1 MFRWLTIVHRVV
13 ASGFLRRA
21 DGSALPLFALSVIPI
36 FGLIGAG
43 IDYSRASNIRTEL
56 QVALDSAVLAGA
68 KDGSPNW
75 ANVALNFFN
84 ASPPHPGNVVGTPS
98 FTIGQDGNYSGT
110 VSATVPTSV
119 LGVLGLT
126 SIAVR
131 ATSIV
136 SPASGVDN
144 SCILTLDHAAALS
157 DGSMTFNGAPAVS
170 LSGCGLRSNTSM
182 TCNGHSGGATASI
195 AAGSVSGC
203 SNAQSNAAVVPDIYA
218 PLASSI
224 TAQCS
229 PGSTTG
235 ATWDVSSSKPPAGL
249 IAVSQT
255 YGTEYHVC
263 GDLTLT
269 GTGYLPGSAPTSDTI
284 IVIENGGLI
293 MASDAAVSTMRVT
306 FVLTGT
312 STNASAITFPNG
324 KGHAASLSLSPST
337 TAGDPWQGISLY
349 QDPRQTTDAS
359 DDWGPGATLNADG
372 VVYLPYANVTMHGSG
387 ASNNSKCTKIVAD
400 TFTTNGS
407 VALNFSQS
415 SGCTTLGVKQWTPV
429 PIHLAQ

>member
-1 MFRWLTIVHRVV
+1 MFKWLTIVHRIV

-126 SIAVR
+126 SIAVS

-203 SNAQSNAAVVPDIYA
+203 NNAESNAAVVPDIYA

-235 ATWDVSSSKPPAGL
+235 AIWDVSSSKPPAGL

-359 DDWGPGATLNADG
+359 DDWGPGATFNADG

-415 SGCTTLGVKQWTPV
+415 NGCTTLGVKQWTPV